1 MKWLLLLA
9 LTGCGFVTGGD
20 EYRVADPISDDGAVE
35 AASVVDG
42 GHLGPDAG
50 LDGEMEASIEA
61 GDAGIDSPVDVAV
74 DAAVDAIVDSPA
86 DVAVDVVA
94 DVVAEADA
102 CVSPP
107 TFQCAGLQTNPP
119 HDFCFHNNSNGATQP
134 TVTPGACSTC
144 ETYSCTCLEAN
155 LSNLTSCSANASGG
169 ITANF
174 Y

>member
-1 MKWLLLLA
+1 MKRLLFLA
-9 LTGCGFVTGGD
+9 LAGCGFVTGD
-20 EYRVADPISDDGAVE
+20 EYRVADPISDDGAAE
-35 AASVVDG
+35 AASVSDG

-50 LDGEMEASIEA
+50 LDGEMEASTEA
-61 GDAGIDSPVDVAV
+61 GVDASHDAAFDVAV
-74 DAAVDAIVDSPA
+74 DAAVDSPPDVIAVDTAADSPP
-86 DVAVDVVA
+86 
-94 DVVAEADA
+94 DA

-144 ETYSCTCLEAN
+144 ETYSCACLEAN
-155 LSNLTSCSANASGG
+155 LSNLTSCSTNAGGG